1 MATVYN
7 DKIYGQKV
15 LQQLNSLLLPIRAFT
30 TDISDELKS
39 AGDAVVVPL
48 YGNTTTTTFTQA
60 SDVMEQTG
68 GLISAVTVTLDKRR
82 ITPIDLTHQQML
94 EATAA
99 GRPERFTTQLAK
111 SIAKTVLLDIM
122 SVITTTNFGTAVT
135 TVSSASWA
143 RAQLIEAR
151 KAALDAGVMDGEI
164 SLVMN
169 RSIESALLGVSELTL
184 ALNRGNDTAINQGN
198 LGNIFGV
205 DLYASSIFPTNSVS
219 LNAFVCGK
227 DAIAVAFRRIADEL
241 PAGEFEAMEEIVDD
255 ETGLSLL
262 YTRHWSRAQA
272 KWFINMHCLYGY
284 SKAVTLALRPFCTTN
299 S

>member
-7 DKIYGQKV
+7 DKIFGQKV

-30 TDISDELKS
+30 TDISEELKS
-39 AGDAVVVPL
+39 EGDSVTVPL

-60 SDVMEQTG
+60 TDVMEQTG
-68 GLISAVTVTLDKRR
+68 GLISAVTVALDKRR
-82 ITPIDLTHQQML
+82 ITPIDLTHQQLL
-94 EATAA
+94 EASAA
-99 GRPERFTTQLAK
+99 TRVDAFSKQLSK

-135 TVSSASWA
+135 TLASSSWTRTQLVAA
-143 RAQLIEAR
+143 RQ
-151 KAALDAGVMDGEI
+151 AALDAGVDSDM

-169 RSIESALLGVSELTL
+169 RTIESALLGDNNITL
-184 ALNRGNDTAINQGN
+184 ALNRGDSMAIKEGN
-198 LGNIFGV
+198 LGHLFGM

-219 LNAFVCGK
+219 LTAFVCGK
-227 DAIAVAFRRIADEL
+227 DAIAVAFRKIADAL
-241 PAGEFEAMEEIVDD
+241 PAGEFEAIEEITDD
-255 ETGLSLL
+255 ETGMSFL

-299 S
+299 A

>member
-7 DKIYGQKV
+7 DTIFGQKV

-30 TDISDELKS
+30 TDISDELKGPGS
-39 AGDAVVVPL
+39 SVVVPL
-48 YGNTTTTTFTQA
+48 YGNTTTTTFTQ
-60 SDVMEQTG
+60 STTVMEQTG
-68 GLISAVTVTLDKRR
+68 GAVSAVTVTLDKRR
-82 ITPIDLTHQQML
+82 ITPIDLTHQQLL
-94 EATAA
+94 ESSAA
-99 GRPERFTTQLAK
+99 GRVDAFTGQMAK

-135 TVSSASWA
+135 TVASASWT
-143 RAQLIEAR
+143 RTQLITAR
-151 KAALDAGVMDGEI
+151 QALLDAGVMDGEG

-169 RSIESALLGVSELTL
+169 RGIESALLGDNNITL
-184 ALNRGNDTAINQGN
+184 ALNRGDSMAIKEGN
-198 LGNIFGV
+198 LGHLLGL

-241 PAGEFEAMEEIVDD
+241 PSGEFDAIEEITDD

-284 SKAVTLALRPFCTTN
+284 STAVTLALRPFCTTTT
-299 S
+299 

>member
-7 DKIYGQKV
+7 DKIFGQKV

-39 AGDAVVVPL
+39 EGDSVTVPL
-48 YGNTTTTTFTQA
+48 YGNTTTTTFTQ
-60 SDVMEQTG
+60 STTVMEQTG
-68 GLISAVTVTLDKRR
+68 GLISAVTVSLDKRR
-82 ITPIDLTHQQML
+82 ITPIDLTHQQLL
-94 EATAA
+94 EASAA
-99 GRPERFTTQLAK
+99 TRVDAFTKQLSK

-135 TVSSASWA
+135 TVPSASWT
-143 RAQLIEAR
+143 RTQLVEAR
-151 KAALDAGVMDGEI
+151 KAMLDAGVDSDM

-169 RSIESALLGVSELTL
+169 RTIESALLGDNNITL
-184 ALNRGNDTAINQGN
+184 ALNRGDSMAIKEGA
-198 LGNIFGV
+198 LGHLFGM

-219 LNAFVCGK
+219 LTAFACGK
-227 DAIAVAFRRIADEL
+227 DAIAVAFRKLADAL
-241 PAGEFEAMEEIVDD
+241 PAGEFEAIEEIVDD
-255 ETGLSLL
+255 ETGMTFL

-284 SKAVTLALRPFCTTN
+284 STAVTLALRPFCTTTT
-299 S
+299 

>member
-15 LQQLNSLLLPIRAFT
+15 LQQLNSLLMPINAFT
-30 TDISDELKS
+30 TDISDELKRP
-39 AGDAVVVPL
+39 GDAVVVPL

-60 SDVMEQTG
+60 TDVMEQTG
-68 GLISAVTVTLDKRR
+68 GLITAVTVTLDKRR
-82 ITPIDLTHQQML
+82 ITPIDLTHQQLL
-94 EATAA
+94 EASAA
-99 GRPERFTTQLAK
+99 GRTERFTTQLAK
-111 SIAKTVLLDIM
+111 SIAKTVMLDIM

-135 TVSSASWA
+135 TLASASWV

-151 KAALDAGVMDGEI
+151 KAALDAGIPDGEM

-184 ALNRGNDTAINQGN
+184 ALNRGNDAAINQGK
-198 LGNIFGV
+198 LGTIFGL

-227 DAIAVAFRRIADEL
+227 DAIAVAFRRIQDEL
-241 PAGEFEAMEEIVDD
+241 PEGEFDAMEEIVDD
-255 ETGLSLL
+255 ATGLSLL

-272 KWFINMHCLYGY
+272 KWFINMHSLYGY
-284 SKAVTLALRPFCTTN
+284 SKAVTLALKTFCTATT
-299 S
+299 